1 MRQFVFLGD
10 TTWRVSNSPEQ
21 LECGRYLGEQRD
33 IPRGAREPG
42 DWFVLLVRRG
52 PLDRRWTLVAV
63 DSIAAAAPRSGA
75 RAHRSRSRDG
85 KGAGPR
91 PNVRRGHESE
101 IRSGAAPSGFIGLAT
116 EGRPERTDGLRMPAL
131 GHVSR
136 VG

>member
-1 MRQFVFLGD
+1 MFLGD

>member
-1 MRQFVFLGD
+1 MKQFVFLGD
-10 TTWRVSNSPEQ
+10 TTWRVSTSAEQ
-21 LECGRYLGEQRD
+21 LEWGRYLGEQRD

-91 PNVRRGHESE
+91 PVYGRGNGSDN
-101 IRSGAAPSGFIGLAT
+101 RLGAAPAGLVGLTA
-116 EGRPERTDGLRMPAL
+116 EGRPARTAGLRMPAL
-131 GHVSR
+131 GQISR